1 MGKVD
6 FKLDYAGV
14 GQLLKCDA
22 LCEGMQSI
30 GNGVA
35 VRAGDGYAADTQV
48 GKKRAHTFVRATDKK
63 AYYDNLKNNTLLKAL
78 QS

>member
-1 MGKVD
+1 MSDLK
-6 FKLDYAGV
+6 FELNYAGV
-14 GQLLKCDA
+14 GELLKCDA

-30 GNGVA
+30 GSGVA
-35 VRAGDGYAADTQV
+35 ARAGDGYEADTQI
-48 GKKRAHTFVRATDKK
+48 GKKRAHTFVKPTTKQ